1 MIFYK
6 NKKLAQLNLSDFIF
20 KYQNLCVLKETM
32 TIIARKNDKLKKN
45 TGSMS
50 EKGVI

>member
-32 TIIARKNDKLKKN
+32 TIIARKNDKLKKIL
-45 TGSMS
+45 GACLK
-50 EKGVI
+50 KG